1 MLKRENDEKR
11 NIKCVIAGRNDWSV
25 GTSSGAY
32 VSQGLSEP
40 LSVGVEGGGAPWHP
54 GLEHKETRRGC
65 SFSGRPRIFRQE
77 TVDCP

>member
-54 GLEHKETRRGC
+54 GL
-65 SFSGRPRIFRQE
+65 
-77 TVDCP
+77 V